1 MVLGP
6 EILKSMKRIEIVINE
21 ESLDDLLKLFRD
33 ANVRGYT
40 VIRRAGGLGSTGE
53 RDPDDYALEQ
63 PNAVMVLAC
72 EESQAE
78 KVIMMLH
85 PKLREFGG
93 VCLVSD
99 CQWTIGSAVSY

>member
-72 EESQAE
+72 EADQAE

-85 PKLREFGG
+85 PRLREFGG